1 MHVYFISGLGADQ
14 QAFEKLKLPPS
25 YVVHYLDW
33 IKNAEGESLTAYA
46 KRMAAM
52 IDTSQPFAV
61 VGLSM
66 GGMVATAM
74 MPWLPPHP
82 TILISS
88 VACANEFPPL
98 LKLARLTRVYRLV
111 PAAVFH
117 KPNALT
123 YLLFGAKTKNEKRIL
138 DHIITLSDAAFVK
151 WSIGAILRW
160 DNKQRPEGIFHIHGD
175 IDEILPIRCTK
186 PDVII
191 KNGSHFMVWTKAREV
206 SAVLVKAIEDLA
218 KKETNTAQV
227 NKES

>member
-1 MHVYFISGLGADQ
+1 MHVYFISGLGADR
-14 QAFEKLKLPPS
+14 QAFEKIKLPPA
-25 YVVHYLDW
+25 YTIHYLDW
-33 IKNAEGESLTAYA
+33 IKNNRGESLNSYA
-46 KRMAAM
+46 KRMAAL

-66 GGMVATAM
+66 GGMIATAM

-88 VACANEFPPL
+88 VASASEFPPL
-98 LKLARLTRVYRLV
+98 LKLARITRVYRFV

-117 KPNALT
+117 KPNVLS

-151 WSIGAILRW
+151 WSVSAILSWENRE
-160 DNKQRPEGIFHIHGD
+160 RPKGLFHIHGD
-175 IDEILPIRCTK
+175 NDRILPVQYTK
-186 PDVII
+186 PDVVI

-206 SAVLVKAIEDLA
+206 SATLLKAISEQANRLTNNEQTD
-218 KKETNTAQV
+218 KE
-227 NKES
+227 